1 MQKKNARLIDVAR
14 QAGVGAGTVSRVLN
28 GDAHVSEATRMAVE
42 EAMRQLQYKPNVFAR
57 GLKSRKSR
65 TMGVM
70 VADITSSFFAKIIRG
85 IEETLQESGFELVL
99 FDTGMQQ
106 EKVTRCIEV
115 VRDKMLDGL
124 FVLGEHLDKEQ
135 FQQLVEW
142 KLPTVAI
149 TMEVPLAG
157 GMMPPNFASITI
169 NNERAAFCA
178 TDFLCGRGYHRIAL
192 LMSPMDDENVG
203 KARYTGYCHA
213 LSRNKIP
220 LDPALISCCEILSQE
235 NGYKNTQKLLQS
247 GVEFDAVFAVSDLAA
262 LGALRALHE
271 AGQKVPQDIAVIGF
285 DGIEE
290 GLYNVPSLTTIDQP
304 RFLMGQE
311 GARRMLELVQG
322 KQPLQQETILNYT
335 FIEREST
342 CI

>member
-28 GDAHVSEATRMAVE
+28 GDVHVSETTRAAVE

-65 TMGVM
+65 TVGVM

-85 IEETLQESGFELVL
+85 IEETLQESGFELIL
-99 FDTGMQQ
+99 FDTGMQRD
-106 EKVTRCIEV
+106 KVSRCIEV

-124 FVLGEHLDKEQ
+124 FVLGEHLDKKQ
-135 FQQLVEW
+135 FRQLVEW

-157 GMMPPNFASITI
+157 AGMPPNFASITI

-178 TDFLCGRGYHRIAL
+178 ADFLCSRGYRRIAL

-213 LSRNKIP
+213 LSRNDIP
-220 LDPALISCCEILSQE
+220 LDPALICCCEVLSQE
-235 NGYKNTQKLLQS
+235 NGYANTRKLLQN
-247 GVEFDAVFAVSDLAA
+247 GVSFDALFAVSDLAA
-262 LGALRALHE
+262 LGAMRALHE
-271 AGQKVPQDIAVIGF
+271 AGLQVPRDIAVIGF

-311 GARRMLELVQG
+311 GARRMLDLVQG
-322 KQPLQQETILNYT
+322 KQLLQHETILNYT

-342 CI
+342 HI